1 VPELTRPD
9 GTRIH
14 YEVRGD
20 SGPPVVL
27 GTYWTWSPGVY
38 EPLLDELAS
47 DHRVVT
53 YHLRG
58 TGQSS
63 RRGPYDMETDSGDL
77 EALLEEIEGA
87 ALLFS
92 TADGT
97 NRAARVAVRRPDL
110 VAALITFGTAPIA
123 RAQFTDSEG
132 MLGSD
137 SVVGAF
143 FETFERNYR
152 TGLRTLIEATNQQ
165 MSEDELRER
174 IDVQAEFSPQEAALG
189 RLRAWMEDDPGADA
203 RALGD
208 RLWIFSAGGVAGP
221 WLPPKEELDRMTA
234 ETLPDAHVAEIEPGP
249 VSRPDLV
256 AEMMRRVSA
265 PLRAGK
271 PG

>member
-1 VPELTRPD
+1 VPELSRPD
-9 GTRIH
+9 GTRLH

-27 GTYWTWSPGVY
+27 ATYWTWSPGVY
-38 EPLLDELAS
+38 EPLLEDLAS

-63 RRGPYDMETDSGDL
+63 RQGPYDVETDSGDL
-77 EALLEEIEGA
+77 EGLLEEVEGA
-87 ALLFS
+87 VLLFS

-97 NRAARVAVRRPDL
+97 NRMVRVAARRPDL
-110 VAALITFGTAPIA
+110 VAAAVTFGTAPIA
-123 RAQFTDSEG
+123 RAQFTGQEG

-152 TGLRTLIEATNQQ
+152 TGLRTLIEATNPQ

-174 IDVQAEFSPQEAALG
+174 IDAQAEFSPQEAALG
-189 RLRAWMEDDPGADA
+189 RLRAWLGDDPGAEA

-208 RLWIFSAGGVAGP
+208 RLWIFRAAGVAGP
-221 WLPPKEELDRMTA
+221 WLPPKEELDRITA
-234 ETLPDAHVAEIEPGP
+234 ETFPDAHVVEIEPGP

-256 AEMMRRVSA
+256 AEMMRRVTA
-265 PLRAGK
+265 PLRAGETR
-271 PG
+271 